1 MARDVIFDRVVS
13 HELLSVLAAGVLH
26 PLIDRR
32 NANLAELD
40 VQLRRKSGDSWVSLY
55 AGLTTVLDVHEGGG
69 AFWLKAHRTHRSAGG
84 FDPAWFTKRSLAS
97 LKEIWPEVERYVDR
111 ALAKVDRHHIELEGK
126 VHAAMCSGQASS
138 YRVINREADPSF
150 ASGLERTRFVQAT
163 GAPIWQ
169 AVRADRNPEPWW
181 PGRRYEK
188 NPKRFG
194 TSPDILAIDDAG
206 RLLVI
211 EAKPPGALEG
221 IAWGPAQ
228 VGFYGSMFGELFKRN
243 RDGASVISRMLEQ
256 RVALGLTEPGR
267 MDLAAPLRIVPV
279 LAIGAG
285 HASYQALSRAC
296 LVQNAISTKVKPTLP
311 ITRPEI
317 WILDPSGEPSLVLR
331 S

>member
-1 MARDVIFDRVVS
+1 MLVFNPSASRASVS
-13 HELLSVLAAGVLH
+13 SPGTLS
-26 PLIDRR
+26 
-32 NANLAELD
+32 
-40 VQLRRKSGDSWVSLY
+40 
-55 AGLTTVLDVHEGGG
+55 
-69 AFWLKAHRTHRSAGG
+69 
-84 FDPAWFTKRSLAS
+84 
-97 LKEIWPEVERYVDR
+97 
-111 ALAKVDRHHIELEGK
+111 
-126 VHAAMCSGQASS
+126 
-138 YRVINREADPSF
+138 
-150 ASGLERTRFVQAT
+150 
-163 GAPIWQ
+163 
-169 AVRADRNPEPWW
+169 RNPGPWW

-243 RDGASVISRMLEQ
+243 DDTASVISRMLEQ

-285 HASYQALSRAC
+285 RASYQALARAC
-296 LVQNAISTKVKPTLP
+296 LVQNAISAKIKPTLP